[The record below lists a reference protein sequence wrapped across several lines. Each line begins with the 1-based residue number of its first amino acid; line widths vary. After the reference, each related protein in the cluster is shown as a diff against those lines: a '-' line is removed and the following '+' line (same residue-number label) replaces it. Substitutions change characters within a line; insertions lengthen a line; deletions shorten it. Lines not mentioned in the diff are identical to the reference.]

1 MKKIHLSETSVHE
14 RISELETELE
24 SIKSDPL
31 LKKKKLRI
39 YSKLSK
45 LKKSLEDPAMRVDP
59 EVLKGQIAK
68 RQAKKRA
75 KIQKLAQKHRIQHQ
89 LSKIPKDQA
98 NLVCINCKGMGH
110 VIKNCPLLDK
120 REVYCYSCGSRTH
133 TYKECDKT
141 GFEFAVCFYCS
152 ATGHLASQCSQ
163 NPNQGIYPK
172 GGSCHKCG
180 SVWHLAK
187 NCDKFLGVSK

>member
-1 MKKIHLSETSVHE
+1 MKKIHLSETSVQD
-14 RISELETELE
+14 RIEDLEAKLE
-24 SIKSDPL
+24 SIRSDPS
-31 LKKKKLRI
+31 LKKKKQRI
-39 YSKLSK
+39 FSQLSK
-45 LKKSLEDPAMRVDP
+45 LKKSLSDPSLRVDP
-59 EVLKGQIAK
+59 ELEKEMISK

-75 KIQKLAQKHRIQHQ
+75 KIQKLSEKHKIQQK
-89 LSKIPKDQA
+89 LSKLPKDQS
-98 NLVCINCKGMGH
+98 NLVCINCKSRGH

-133 TYKECDKT
+133 TYKECEKT
-141 GFEFAVCFYCS
+141 GFGFAVCFFCNG
-152 ATGHLASQCSQ
+152 TGHLASQCSQ

-187 NCDKFLGVSK
+187 NCDSG